1 MYPSSVRN
9 LIDCLKELPGIG
21 EKSAERMAY
30 SIINFDDNVLDDFIS
45 SLSDI
50 KNNIKRCSICH
61 NITDNDVCYIC
72 NDSNRDKKTIFVVE
86 KPKDVILFE
95 KMGSYNGTYHVLD
108 GLISPLDSINPEDI
122 NLLSL
127 VDRVKNGGIEEVI
140 VVLKPSIEGET
151 TMQYIKKVLSKYDV
165 KVSKIPIG
173 IPMGTDI
180 EYIDTMTLEMAFE
193 DRKDVA

>member
-1 MYPSSVRN
+1 M
-9 LIDCLKELPGIG
+9 
-21 EKSAERMAY
+21 
-30 SIINFDDNVLDDFIS
+30 
-45 SLSDI
+45 DI
-50 KNNIKRCSICH
+50 
-61 NITDNDVCYIC
+61 CYIC
-72 NDSNRDKKTIFVVE
+72 NDKNRDSNTIFVVE
-86 KPKDVILFE
+86 KSKDIILFE
-95 KMGSYNGTYHVLD
+95 KMGTYNGKYHVLD
-108 GLISPLDSINPEDI
+108 GLISPMDGINPEDI
-122 NLLSL
+122 NINSL
-127 VDRVKNGGIEEVI
+127 IRRVQEDNVREVI

>member
-1 MYPSSVRN
+1 MYPNCVRN

-21 EKSAERMAY
+21 EKSAERMAF
-30 SIINFDDNVLDDFIS
+30 SIINFDDNMLSDFIS

-50 KNNIKRCSICH
+50 KDNIRKCSICN
-61 NITDNDVCYIC
+61 NITDNDIC
-72 NDSNRDKKTIFVVE
+72 PICMDKNRDDRTIFVVE
-86 KPKDVILFE
+86 KAKDILLFE
-95 KMGSYNGTYHVLD
+95 KMGSYNGKYHVLD
-108 GLISPLDSINPEDI
+108 GLISPLDSVNPEDI
-122 NLLSL
+122 NLSSL
-127 VDRVKNGGIEEVI
+127 VDRVKNGNVLEVI

-151 TMQYIKKVLSKYDV
+151 TMQYIKKILSKYNV

>member
-30 SIINFDDNVLDDFIS
+30 SIINFDENVLDDFIS

-72 NDSNRDKKTIFVVE
+72 NDNNRDKKTIFVVE

-108 GLISPLDSINPEDI
+108 GLISPLDSVNPEDI
-122 NLLSL
+122 NLSSL
-127 VDRVKNGGIEEVI
+127 IDRVKNGGIEEVI